1 MSFTV
6 NDFRDLIHLIEV
18 HPEWRL
24 QLKRAL
30 FPDLDLEKSLQE
42 MQAAIARL
50 AIGQDAL
57 RSDVGGLKQAVT
69 GLKQDVEILKQDVTV
84 LKQDVE
90 ILKQDV
96 GVLKQD
102 VRELKKDM
110 RDLKGRSQED
120 FYRQRIG
127 SIFSQYLRK
136 GADASDWIGDL
147 LHDKVSEK
155 IVTAAEVKQVMA
167 ADLLW
172 LAETRDTRRK
182 IVLVLEA
189 SWLAEESDVDR
200 ATKRAEI
207 LRRAGIDAFALVGG
221 HEWQESTKAKAWQ
234 AKVITTSTLR
244 LDDESRLNVVQMV

>member
-6 NDFRDLIHLIEV
+6 NDFRDLLHLIEV

-42 MQAAIARL
+42 MQAAIERL

-57 RSDVGGLKQAVT
+57 RT
-69 GLKQDVEILKQDVTV
+69 DVEILKQDVA
-84 LKQDVE
+84 

-96 GVLKQD
+96 K
-102 VRELKKDM
+102 ELKKDM

-207 LRRAGIDAFALVGG
+207 LRRAAIDAFALVGG

-234 AKVITTSTLR
+234 AKVITTSNGR
-244 LDDESRLNVVQMV
+244 LDDESWLNVVQMV

>member
-6 NDFRDLIHLIEV
+6 NDFRDLLHLIEV

-42 MQAAIARL
+42 MQVAIARL

-57 RSDVGGLKQAVT
+57 RT
-69 GLKQDVEILKQDVTV
+69 
-84 LKQDVE
+84 DVE

-96 GVLKQD
+96 GILKQD

-234 AKVITTSTLR
+234 AKVITTSNGR
-244 LDDESRLNVVQMV
+244 LDDESWLNVVQMV

>member
-6 NDFRDLIHLIEV
+6 NDFRDLLHLIEV

-57 RSDVGGLKQAVT
+57 RT
-69 GLKQDVEILKQDVTV
+69 
-84 LKQDVE
+84 DVE

-96 GVLKQD
+96 GILKQD

-136 GADASDWIGDL
+136 GSDASDWIGDL

-234 AKVITTSTLR
+234 ANVITTSNGR
-244 LDDESRLNVVQMV
+244 LDDESWLNVVPMG

>member
-6 NDFRDLIHLIEV
+6 NDFRDLLHLIEV

-84 LKQDVE
+84 LKQDVG
-90 ILKQDV
+90 I
-96 GVLKQD
+96 LKQD

-234 AKVITTSTLR
+234 AKVITTSNGR
-244 LDDESRLNVVQMV
+244 LDDESWLNVVPMG

>member
-6 NDFRDLIHLIEV
+6 NDFRDLLHIIEV

-57 RSDVGGLKQAVT
+57 RT
-69 GLKQDVEILKQDVTV
+69 
-84 LKQDVE
+84 DVE

-96 GVLKQD
+96 GILKQD

-110 RDLKGRSQED
+110 RDLKGCSQED

-234 AKVITTSTLR
+234 AKVITTSNGR
-244 LDDESRLNVVQMV
+244 LDDESWLNVVQMV

>member
-6 NDFRDLIHLIEV
+6 NDFRDLLHLIEV

-96 GVLKQD
+96 GILKQD

-155 IVTAAEVKQVMA
+155 VVTAAEVKQVMA

-234 AKVITTSTLR
+234 AKVITTSNGR
-244 LDDESRLNVVQMV
+244 LDDESWLNVVAMV

>member
-6 NDFRDLIHLIEV
+6 NDFRDLLHLIEV

-96 GVLKQD
+96 GILKQD

-234 AKVITTSTLR
+234 ANVITTSNGR
-244 LDDESRLNVVQMV
+244 LDDESWLNVVPMG

>member
-6 NDFRDLIHLIEV
+6 NDFRDLLHLIEV

-57 RSDVGGLKQAVT
+57 RT
-69 GLKQDVEILKQDVTV
+69 
-84 LKQDVE
+84 DVE

-96 GVLKQD
+96 GILKQD

-200 ATKRAEI
+200 AIKRAEI

-234 AKVITTSTLR
+234 ANVITTSNGR
-244 LDDESRLNVVQMV
+244 LDDESWLNVVPMG

>member
-6 NDFRDLIHLIEV
+6 NDFRDLLHIIEV

-57 RSDVGGLKQAVT
+57 RT
-69 GLKQDVEILKQDVTV
+69 DVEILKQDV
-84 LKQDVE
+84 K
-90 ILKQDV
+90 
-96 GVLKQD
+96 
-102 VRELKKDM
+102 ELKKDM

-234 AKVITTSTLR
+234 AKVITTSNGR
-244 LDDESRLNVVQMV
+244 LDDESWLNVVQMV

>member
-6 NDFRDLIHLIEV
+6 NDFRDLLHLIEV

-42 MQAAIARL
+42 MQSAIARL

-57 RSDVGGLKQAVT
+57 RT
-69 GLKQDVEILKQDVTV
+69 
-84 LKQDVE
+84 DVE

-96 GVLKQD
+96 GILKQD

-155 IVTAAEVKQVMA
+155 VVTAAEVKQVMA

-234 AKVITTSTLR
+234 ANVITTSNGR
-244 LDDESRLNVVQMV
+244 LDDESWLNVVQVV

>member
-6 NDFRDLIHLIEV
+6 NDFRDLLHLIEV

-42 MQAAIARL
+42 MQSAIARL

-57 RSDVGGLKQAVT
+57 RT
-69 GLKQDVEILKQDVTV
+69 
-84 LKQDVE
+84 DVE

-96 GVLKQD
+96 GILKQD

-155 IVTAAEVKQVMA
+155 VVTAAEVKQVMA

-234 AKVITTSTLR
+234 AKVITTSNGR
-244 LDDESRLNVVQMV
+244 LDDESWLNVVAMV

>member
-6 NDFRDLIHLIEV
+6 NDFRDLLHLIEV

-96 GVLKQD
+96 GILKQD

-207 LRRAGIDAFALVGG
+207 LRRAGVDAFALVGG

-234 AKVITTSTLR
+234 AKVITTSNGR
-244 LDDESRLNVVQMV
+244 LDDESWLNVVQVV

>member
-6 NDFRDLIHLIEV
+6 NDFRDLLHLIEV

-42 MQAAIARL
+42 MQVAIARL

-57 RSDVGGLKQAVT
+57 RT
-69 GLKQDVEILKQDVTV
+69 DVEILKQDVA
-84 LKQDVE
+84 

-96 GVLKQD
+96 K
-102 VRELKKDM
+102 ELKKDM

-234 AKVITTSTLR
+234 AKVITTSNGR
-244 LDDESRLNVVQMV
+244 LDDESWLNVVQMV

>member
-6 NDFRDLIHLIEV
+6 NDFRDLLHIIEV

-57 RSDVGGLKQAVT
+57 RT
-69 GLKQDVEILKQDVTV
+69 DVEILKQDVA
-84 LKQDVE
+84 

-96 GVLKQD
+96 K
-102 VRELKKDM
+102 ELKKDM

-155 IVTAAEVKQVMA
+155 IITAAEVKQVMA

-234 AKVITTSTLR
+234 ANVITTSNGR
-244 LDDESRLNVVQMV
+244 LDDESWLNVVPMG